1 MVEWKVPLFDLDLGE
16 EEYGCLKA
24 VLDSK
29 WLSMGEVTED
39 FESAFANFLGVRHA
53 MAVSSGTAAMHLA
66 HTALGLKHGDEVI
79 CPSLSFVATANAIL
93 YTGAMPV
100 FADIMSLDDFT
111 IFPDDIESKINER
124 TKGIVVVHYAGFPC
138 NMDRIME
145 IARKYGLFVVEDA
158 AHAVGGEYGA
168 RLKAQG
174 SRLKA
179 EGSKREEPEAQSS
192 KLKAEGSKREEP
204 EAQSSKL
211 KAEGS
216 KLKAQSSKQLTE
228 GSKLQAPSSKLN
240 DGRGHKLG
248 TIGDIGCF
256 SFFANKN
263 MTTAEGGMVVTNR
276 DDLAEKMRIA
286 RSHGMTSL
294 TWDRYK
300 GHSFSYDVVCAG
312 FNYRIDELRSALGL
326 VQLKKL
332 DRNNSRRRSL
342 WTLYRQKLNG
352 VEGINTP
359 FSCFGGISSCHVFP
373 VLVSEE
379 IDRKGFM
386 AHLREEGIQT
396 SIHYPPI
403 HLFSYYKKLIPSDI
417 HLTLTEYVGRREVTL
432 PLFPAMEEQHIECV
446 VNAAKNYLATAK
458 I

>member
-66 HTALGLKHGDEVI
+66 HIALGLKHGDEVI

-100 FADIMSLDDFT
+100 FADIRSLDDFT
-111 IFPDDIESKINER
+111 ISPDDIESKINER

-168 RLKAQG
+168 KL
-174 SRLKA
+174 
-179 EGSKREEPEAQSS
+179 EEKS
-192 KLKAEGSKREEP
+192 
-204 EAQSSKL
+204 
-211 KAEGS
+211 S

-240 DGRGHKLG
+240 EGRAHKLG

-332 DRNNSRRRSL
+332 GRNNSRRRSL

-432 PLFPAMEEQHIECV
+432 PLFPAMEEQHIACV

-458 I
+458 T

>member
-1 MVEWKVPLFDLDLGE
+1 LVEWKVPLFDLDLGE

-39 FESAFANFLGVRHA
+39 FESAFADYLGVRHA
-53 MAVSSGTAAMHLA
+53 LAVSSGTAAMHLA
-66 HTALGLKHGDEVI
+66 HNALGLKHGDEVI
-79 CPSLSFVATANAIL
+79 CPSLTFVATANAIL

-100 FADIMSLDDFT
+100 FADIRSLDDFT
-111 IFPDDIESKINER
+111 ISPDDIESKINER
-124 TKGIVVVHYAGFPC
+124 TRGIVVVHYAGFPC

-158 AHAVGGEYGA
+158 AHAVGGEYSA
-168 RLKAQG
+168 RRKAQG
-174 SRLKA
+174 ARRKA
-179 EGSKREEPEAQSS
+179 HSAKQEEPEAHSS
-192 KLKAEGSKREEP
+192 KLKAESSDI
-204 EAQSSKL
+204 EADSLSDSS
-211 KAEGS
+211 
-216 KLKAQSSKQLTE
+216 T
-228 GSKLQAPSSKLN
+228 N
-240 DGRGHKLG
+240 DSRFTSHDSRAHKLG
-248 TIGDIGCF
+248 TISDIGCF

-294 TWDRYK
+294 TRDRYK

-332 DRNNSRRRSL
+332 DRNNRRRRSL
-342 WTLYRQKLNG
+342 WTLYRQKLDG
-352 VEGINTP
+352 VEGINIP
-359 FSCFGGISSCHVFP
+359 FSCFSGISSCHVFP

-386 AHLREEGIQT
+386 AHFCEEGIQT

-403 HLFSYYKKLIPSDI
+403 HLFSYYKNLIPSDT
-417 HLTLTEYVGRREVTL
+417 HLPLTEFVGRREVTL

-446 VNAAKNYLATAK
+446 VNAAKNYLVTAK
-458 I
+458 T